1 MRKIVV
7 LLIIGL
13 IFILSGC
20 ESKSPVNQGAKNGNG
35 TSAVNLPESSE
46 KNAEVPDIS
55 EVPIQTSGES
65 NISEVPIQNYE
76 ESNISET
83 PLQTSGESNISE
95 TPLQNYEESNIG
107 ETPVQ
112 NYEELN
118 NSEIPVQASNEP
130 DVNKLSAQDDDSDI
144 IEIKEKMFIAQTND
158 IYFNPVDYLGKTIK
172 YEGIFNVHEVPETDT
187 RYYSVIRYGPGCCG
201 VDAYAGFEVIWDKEY
216 PEQEDW
222 VEAVG
227 VLKEYEENGY
237 QYLRLELTS
246 LTVLSTRGEEYVYQ

>member
-7 LLIIGL
+7 LLVIGL
-13 IFILSGC
+13 IFILAGC
-20 ESKSPVNQGAKNGNG
+20 ESESPVNQGAKNGNG
-35 TSAVNLPESSE
+35 TPAVNLPESNE
-46 KNAEVPDIS
+46 KNAEVSDIS

-65 NISEVPIQNYE
+65 NISETPIQNYE
-76 ESNISET
+76 ESYISET
-83 PLQTSGESNISE
+83 PI
-95 TPLQNYEESNIG
+95 
-107 ETPVQ
+107 Q

-118 NSEIPVQASNEP
+118 NSEIPVHASNGS
-130 DVNKLSAQDDDSDI
+130 VANKLSAQDDDSDI

-201 VDAYAGFEVIWDKEY
+201 VDAYAGFEVIWDKDY

>member
-7 LLIIGL
+7 LVIGL
-13 IFILSGC
+13 IFILAGC

-35 TSAVNLPESSE
+35 TPAVNSPESSE

-65 NISEVPIQNYE
+65 NISEIPIQNYE
-76 ESNISET
+76 ESYISET
-83 PLQTSGESNISE
+83 PIQNYEEPYISE
-95 TPLQNYEESNIG
+95 TPI
-107 ETPVQ
+107 Q

-118 NSEIPVQASNEP
+118 NSEIPVHASNGT

-201 VDAYAGFEVIWDKEY
+201 VDAYAGFEVIWDKDY